1 MVRLVAL
8 SQHRLH
14 SGGGAPARALYSHCR
29 AHTRRRRESERQPM
43 TRLVP
48 GLDLDPCGQRDC
60 AHGRSKRAAVVGAA
74 ASRGERFITL
84 PFASVTK
91 IALQTM
97 GCVGRHGLLGRT
109 TALTARST
117 ERVSTSGR
125 AVRSFL

>member
-84 PFASVTK
+84 PFASVMPS
-91 IALQTM
+91 IFASLI
-97 GCVGRHGLLGRT
+97 RPT
-109 TALTARST
+109 TWDSRSIRPWLAHET
-117 ERVSTSGR
+117 PTCSPKQMLVQ
-125 AVRSFL
+125 FL